1 MQKKLSDSRD
11 IRGKRHELAFIV
23 VLFLTSIL
31 RSDKLL
37 NLSVIHRAMLD
48 DFENL
53 AHILGIKVARCV
65 SYSQLKRILQ
75 LIDYEQFNAINKL
88 YFNFI
93 VKQDS
98 AKWFSI
104 DGKELCGTID
114 GVSGEK
120 RGLSIVNLT
129 THQSRQSVIIG
140 HYDALKASEKP
151 VVSSYLKKTDIKHQ
165 KFSFDALH
173 TSKENLATIA
183 NKNGVYLAQL
193 KANQKEML
201 EECELVNKHFIANFK
216 NTQYQKGHG
225 RVETRLYKG
234 FDFAAAEFDE
244 SWKETKN
251 VSLIVVS
258 RERFTSKTK
267 KTTHENSYWLS
278 NQSLDNKS
286 FIEISEA
293 IRNHWSIETHHHIR
307 DVQMGEDRIKIN
319 HKNEALVVASFITLT
334 SNLLEKKGG
343 NKSILREK
351 LTKNWKL
358 IPTIFK

>member
-1 MQKKLSDSRD
+1 MKLSDSRD

-48 DFENL
+48 DFEKL
-53 AHILGIKVARCV
+53 AHILGIKVAKCI
-65 SYSQLKRILQ
+65 SYSQLKRLLQ
-75 LIDYEQFNAINKL
+75 LIDYEQFNTMNEL
-88 YFNFI
+88 YFSFI
-93 VKQDS
+93 IKKD
-98 AKWFSI
+98 AEKWFSV

-114 GVSGEK
+114 GVSGAK

-129 THQSRQSVIIG
+129 RHQSRQSIIIG
-140 HYDALKASEKP
+140 HYDGSKASEKP
-151 VVSSYLKKTDIKHQ
+151 VVRDYFEETDIRGQ
-165 KFSFDALH
+165 KFTFDALH

-216 NTQYQKGHG
+216 NTDYQKGHG
-225 RVETRLYKG
+225 RVETRVYKG
-234 FDFAAAEFDE
+234 YNFVAAEFDE
-244 SWKETKN
+244 RWKETKN

-258 RERFTSKTK
+258 RERFTSKIK
-267 KTTHENSYWLS
+267 KSTQENSYWLS

-286 FIEISEA
+286 FNEISEA

-307 DVQMGEDRIKIN
+307 DVQMGEDQIKIS

-334 SNLLEKKGG
+334 CNLLEKQEG
-343 NKSILREK
+343 NKSSLREK
-351 LTKNWKL
+351 LSKNWKL
-358 IPTIFK
+358 IPAIFK